1 MKKIISVILV
11 IALAA
16 ALLIGCNNNNGA
28 QPESSPA
35 APADS
40 PAAAP
45 AESPAAAPAE
55 SPSAAPAES
64 PAASSAGAASDA
76 PAQPDSG
83 GWDFSDANKV
93 NLTYAIYLAESDA
106 TAIDTARYFD
116 MIKEYTEG
124 TVDYTMYA
132 GQSLVNGDEELDAVR
147 NGLADVTF
155 FPVAYGS
162 GQMPVGYILEYP
174 GVAFNNGVAASYTFR
189 DWFNQLNL
197 PELSDFHLLYA
208 IGQGN
213 GCFMTTF
220 EVNSFADLKGK
231 QIRCGAAL
239 TPIFDAY
246 GIFPTVMVFSEVYE
260 ALRTGVV
267 QGFYG
272 MQHAGNSAK
281 LQEVTSYVTIDPYYI
296 GGYIMVMNKDVWA
309 SLTADQ
315 QAAIEAATED
325 AFVEFL
331 AVGRD
336 VDAALAL
343 EIFRDEGLTIVN
355 LSDEDL
361 AEMGRANGPI
371 QEAYASS
378 VQGGMEALELYRE
391 LAAKYNAMYP

>member
-1 MKKIISVILV
+1 MKKLICVVLV
-11 IALAA
+11 IVLAA
-16 ALLIGCNNNNGA
+16 SLLVGCNSNTQTPSSQA
-28 QPESSPA
+28 PASTAPASTAPESTAPASTAPASTAPASTAPA
-35 APADS
+35 APA
-40 PAAAP
+40 AP
-45 AESPAAAPAE
+45 DQTAT
-55 SPSAAPAES
+55 
-64 PAASSAGAASDA
+64 
-76 PAQPDSG
+76 G

-106 TAIDTARYFD
+106 TAIDTFRYFD
-116 MIKEYTEG
+116 IIREYTEG
-124 TVDYTMYA
+124 TVDYTPYA

-147 NGLADVTF
+147 NGLADVAF

-162 GQMPVGYILEYP
+162 GQLPVGYILEYP
-174 GVAFNNGVAASYTFR
+174 GVAFNNGLAASYTFR
-189 DWFNQLNL
+189 DWFNQLSL
-197 PELSDFHLLYA
+197 PELSDFKLLYA

-220 EVNSFADLKGK
+220 EVNTFADLKGK

-281 LQEVTSYVTIDPYYI
+281 LQEVTSCVTLDPYYI

-309 SLTADQ
+309 SLTPDQ
-315 QAAIEAATED
+315 QAAVEAATED
-325 AFVEFL
+325 AFVDFL
-331 AVGRD
+331 AAGREA
-336 VDAALAL
+336 DAAVAL
-343 EIFRDEGLTIVN
+343 DVFREEGLKIVT

-371 QEAYASS
+371 QEAYAAS
-378 VQGGMEALELYRE
+378 VEGGTEALALYRE